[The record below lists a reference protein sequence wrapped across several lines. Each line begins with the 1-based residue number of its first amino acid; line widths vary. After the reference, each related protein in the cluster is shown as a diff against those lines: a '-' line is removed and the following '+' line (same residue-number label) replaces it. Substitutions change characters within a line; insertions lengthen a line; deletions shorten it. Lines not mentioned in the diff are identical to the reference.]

1 MILGRR
7 WQDWAVAAI
16 GLLVAASPLV
26 YGWGGLNGAAWV
38 AGTTAAWAVL
48 VLGGLLFLAGLAGL
62 LAPDHALVAFVDAVI
77 AVVLF
82 FSPWLAGYVEASW
95 FAWTAWVAAVVV
107 AGVVGTDF
115 VVASRP
121 RVAAG

>member
-1 MILGRR
+1 MILDRR

-16 GLLVAASPLV
+16 GLLVTASPLI
-26 YGWGGLNGAAWV
+26 YGWGGTQGAFWV
-38 AGTTAAWAVL
+38 AGTTGAWAAL
-48 VLGGLLFLAGLAGL
+48 VLGGLLFLGGVAGLV
-62 LAPDHALVAFVDAVI
+62 APSQPLVGFIDVVI

-82 FSPWLAGYVEASW
+82 FSPWLAGYAEAAW

-115 VVASRP
+115 VVGGRP
-121 RVAAG
+121 RVATG